1 MWFFWFGSLIVHI
14 FEVKENWT
22 WNWETSPNLCSLT
35 HTETELVSILLFYG
49 IFLKWEIGASKPSS
63 CDFYELTYWAQNEC
77 DSRRDTYLW

>member
-1 MWFFWFGSLIVHI
+1 MSTFLKSKKTEHGTEGQAQI
-14 FEVKENWT
+14 
-22 WNWETSPNLCSLT
+22 LCSLT

-49 IFLKWEIGASKPSS
+49 IFLKWEIGASKSSS